1 MPPCNQQHGGLHYL
15 ELKENRGLIDK
26 RMAKLHEAIANG
38 RKMYVSLTPVSNN
51 SDQLPKWVVGDKND
65 VKHRRLDGVCSDGE

>member
-1 MPPCNQQHGGLHYL
+1 
-15 ELKENRGLIDK
+15 
-26 RMAKLHEAIANG
+26 MAKLHEAIANG

-65 VKHRRLDGVCSDGE
+65 VKHRRLDGLCPDGE

>member
-1 MPPCNQQHGGLHYL
+1 
-15 ELKENRGLIDK
+15 
-26 RMAKLHEAIANG
+26 MAKLHEAIANG